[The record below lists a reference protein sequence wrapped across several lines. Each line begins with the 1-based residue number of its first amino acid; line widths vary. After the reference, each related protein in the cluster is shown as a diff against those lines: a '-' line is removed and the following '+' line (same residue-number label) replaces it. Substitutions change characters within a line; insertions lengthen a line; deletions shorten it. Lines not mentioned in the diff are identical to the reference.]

1 MAIKY
6 RGFNTI
12 NQSKKFKLTGLEL
25 IKRDLLN
32 HFSIRKGEKLMN
44 PDFGSI
50 VWNILFEPMT
60 TDIKKA
66 LLDDVKKVVS
76 YDPRISVSDVVL
88 DDFEHGLQVSVTLN
102 YLPDST
108 THTINF
114 FLNKQSGP
122 SK

>member
-12 NQSKKFKLTGLEL
+12 DQSKKFRLTGIEL

-44 PDFGSI
+44 PNFGSI
-50 VWNILFEPMT
+50 VWNTLFEPL
-60 TDIKKA
+60 TDDVKKA
-66 LLDDVKKVVS
+66 VLDDVKQVVS
-76 YDPRISVSDVVL
+76 YDPRIQVNEVLL
-88 DDFEHGLQVSVTLN
+88 DDYDYGLQIQVSLN

-114 FLNKQSGP
+114 FLNKQSGTVG
-122 SK
+122 